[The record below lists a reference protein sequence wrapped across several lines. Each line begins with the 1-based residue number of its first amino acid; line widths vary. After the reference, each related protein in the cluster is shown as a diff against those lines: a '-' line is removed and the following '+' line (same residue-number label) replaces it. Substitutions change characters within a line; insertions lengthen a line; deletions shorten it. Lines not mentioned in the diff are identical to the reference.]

1 MWAQAP
7 GSWVTTRGYKGEKP
21 AGAVLPYT
29 MEGQLDQELINS
41 IQFTMIHVDGIHTRV
56 GNRIIIMELTR
67 FGPILAVCRPYFVN
81 TWDERIGRNRKVSVH
96 SHCNEVRGDNPTA
109 KPASYMFVDYLSP
122 YSAVL
127 ACRHL
132 NGTYLHRMDVS
143 VCMVDRIRKL
153 ESGKPGVFV
162 EEEVY
167 NDALYDVHT
176 GDGVNDI
183 YNDLEDVM
191 GERQQ

>member
-1 MWAQAP
+1 
-7 GSWVTTRGYKGEKP
+7 
-21 AGAVLPYT
+21 
-29 MEGQLDQELINS
+29 
-41 IQFTMIHVDGIHTRV
+41 
-56 GNRIIIMELTR
+56 
-67 FGPILAVCRPYFVN
+67 
-81 TWDERIGRNRKVSVH
+81 
-96 SHCNEVRGDNPTA
+96 
-109 KPASYMFVDYLSP
+109 MFAEYLSP

-127 ACRHL
+127 ACLHL

-167 NDALYDVHT
+167 NDALYDVPN

-183 YNDLEDVM
+183 YHDLEDIM
-191 GERQQ
+191 GER